1 MMSEEVP
8 QEMPETLPP
17 QKPKILCVDDDSTML
32 LIYKKHLSKMDCVMI
47 TATDAQ
53 AGLSLALSEKP
64 DLIISDVVMPGDSG
78 LDFCRKVRSEQSLAT
93 TIFLLASGQRT
104 RSADTLDGV
113 EVGADDYLIKPFEQ
127 DEFLAKIKAFLRIKT
142 LQDDLVAANR
152 KLNSA
157 LESLNDAKQQLEEKN
172 AALTE
177 EKQFLEHSLKQ
188 LSLMASEREKANEAL
203 EQLNKRH
210 QGDIE
215 SLIKI
220 LSELIESKRQYH
232 RGHSKKVAE
241 ISTFI
246 ARGLGLLEAEIR
258 DIDIAARLHELGKLS
273 ITEELAMKNPEDY
286 AQKERDFLVQH
297 PVKGAG
303 ILEKFSS
310 FARVAK
316 IIRHFHERF
325 DGTGFP
331 DGLTGDGIP
340 IGSRILA
347 AANLFDNLV
356 FRGRGMDAQQ
366 ALEMIDEEMGA
377 VFDPVMGH
385 QLHKYAHARP
395 PDETVRTREL
405 RLYELEP
412 GMELASSLYTVS
424 GAKLLPINTVLTEA
438 AIGRLASYNK
448 SDPIEET
455 VFVKI

>member
-1 MMSEEVP
+1 MT
-8 QEMPETLPP
+8 ETIFPR
-17 QKPKILCVDDDSTML
+17 KPKILCVDDDNTTL
-32 LIYKKHLSKMDCVMI
+32 LIYKKYLGNMDCEMMS
-47 TATDAQ
+47 ATDAQ
-53 AGLSLALSEKP
+53 AGFALAVSEEP

-78 LDFCRKVRSEQSLAT
+78 LDFCRKIRTEPSLSA
-93 TIFLLASGQRT
+93 TIFLLASGQKT
-104 RSADTLDGV
+104 RPADTLDGV
-113 EVGADDYLIKPFEQ
+113 DVGADDYLIKPFEQ
-127 DEFLAKIKAFLRIKT
+127 DEFLAKIKAFLRIKA
-142 LQDDLVAANR
+142 LQDDLVSANR
-152 KLNSA
+152 KLNST
-157 LESLNDAKQQLEEKN
+157 LDSLNDAKRQLEEKN
-172 AALTE
+172 AVLTE
-177 EKQFLEHSLKQ
+177 DKQFLEHSLKQ
-188 LSLMASEREKANEAL
+188 LSLMAAEREKTNEAL

-246 ARGLGLLEAEIR
+246 ARSLGLSEAEIR
-258 DIDIAARLHELGKLS
+258 DIEISARLHELGKLS
-273 ITEELAMKNPEDY
+273 IAEELAMKNPEDY
-286 AQKERDFLVQH
+286 TQKEKDFLIQH
-297 PVKGAG
+297 PVKAAG

-310 FARVAK
+310 FERVAN

-331 DGLTGDGIP
+331 DGLTGDEIP
-340 IGSRILA
+340 LGSRILA

-356 FRGRGMDAQQ
+356 FRRKGMDVQRT
-366 ALEMIDEEMGA
+366 LEMIDEEMGA
-377 VFDPVMGH
+377 VFDPAMGH
-385 QLHKYAHARP
+385 HLHKYVHAHP
-395 PDETVRTREL
+395 PDETLRTREL

-438 AIGRLASYNK
+438 AIGRLASYHK

-455 VFVKI
+455 VFVKA